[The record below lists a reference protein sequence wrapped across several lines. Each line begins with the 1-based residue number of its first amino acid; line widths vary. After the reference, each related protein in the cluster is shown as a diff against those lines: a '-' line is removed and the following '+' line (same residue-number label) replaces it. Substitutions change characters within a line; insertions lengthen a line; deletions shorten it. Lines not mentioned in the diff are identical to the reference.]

1 MPVATVILDTITVN
15 LGSISQTK
23 AKLQTAVIATDF
35 IGGPAQLV
43 TLNLLVRALICLH
56 RLP

>member
-1 MPVATVILDTITVN
+1 VATVILDTITVN